1 MDEQTEQ
8 IKSLERQLQPSLSS
22 TEQHPQRKKPRLT
35 KKNDKNNINNN
46 QDNHSQTLQKKK
58 KVLERELASL
68 QTKIDQDTLNYEE
81 IKSQRGKIKKG
92 TSTAL
97 ALSVSPDKKIIRHI
111 VNIIIKKMIMEHLF
125 AAEAEE
131 AKKQKEKREEENAA
145 TSSGRMNDHAPTRT
159 NDQTMTTE
167 VRISINQS
175 SLQH

>member
-81 IKSQRGKIKKG
+81 IKSQRGKIR
-92 TSTAL
+92 STTTGL
-97 ALSVSPDKKIIRHI
+97 TLSMSPDKKIIRHI
-111 VNIIIKKMIMEHLF
+111 VCIIIKKMINGTF
-125 AAEAEE
+125 IYC
-131 AKKQKEKREEENAA
+131 R
-145 TSSGRMNDHAPTRT
+145 S
-159 NDQTMTTE
+159 
-167 VRISINQS
+167 
-175 SLQH
+175 

>member
-8 IKSLERQLQPSLSS
+8 IKSLERQLQLSLSS
-22 TEQHPQRKKPRLT
+22 TEQHPQRKKPRLN
-35 KKNDKNNINNN
+35 KRNNNNNNNN

-58 KVLERELASL
+58 KVLERELAFL
-68 QTKIDQDTLNYEE
+68 QTRIDQDTLNYEE